1 MLIGGKALPEL
12 AERHE
17 GRYGPEREDVFAAK
31 NYELSHMQTDS
42 NSVPML
48 CKHEVVGS
56 ITADST
62 ISDRRVSCFA

>member
-31 NYELSHMQTDS
+31 NYELSHMQTDLK
-42 NSVPML
+42 SVPMPY
-48 CKHEVVGS
+48 KHEVGGS
-56 ITADST
+56 IPAGST
-62 ISDRRVSCFA
+62 IQ